1 MIVRQASGLLQLI
14 SQPDHAALA
23 RRIMEQWQPLLD
35 APRRDA
41 VLLAAGEHDNG
52 WREVDANPSVDSVSG
67 RIFDFVTVP
76 IEARQAVWPR
86 GIGRLAQRD
95 TWAAALVA
103 HHALFVYDGYRGD
116 RSWSA
121 FFAEMEVLRTGLI
134 GASGR
139 SESELTSDYRFV
151 RIGDLISLIFCNR
164 IAEPQ
169 VYDGWTFRLVDDRVV
184 VTPDGLGGGAL
195 PIAIAARELADVRYR
210 SDAELRAAV
219 LTAPFITLRG
229 SVSASTASQ
238 LTIGG

>member
-1 MIVRQASGLLQLI
+1 MIVRRASGLLHLI

-23 RRIMEQWQPLLD
+23 RRIMEQWQALLD
-35 APRRDA
+35 APRRDSILVA
-41 VLLAAGEHDNG
+41 TGEHDNG
-52 WREVDANPSVDSVSG
+52 WRELDANPSVDPASG

-86 GIGRLAQRD
+86 GVRRLAQRD

-103 HHALFVYDGYRGD
+103 HHAVFVYDRYRGD

-121 FFAEMEVLRTGLI
+121 FFAELEVARSELTD
-134 GASGR
+134 ASGR
-139 SESELTSDYRFV
+139 NASELTSDYRFV

-184 VTPDGLGGGAL
+184 VTPDLLANPI
-195 PIAIAARELADVRYR
+195 PIAIAAREVADIPYR

-219 LTAPFITLRG
+219 QAAPLITLRG
-229 SVSASTASQ
+229 SVSASSASQ
-238 LTIGG
+238 LTIEG